1 MIAPRNTDGDPDSL
15 LNNFASEMTEATY
28 PIALKY
34 GIAGASLVD
43 LEVEVW
49 KTVTEL
55 VRTRGTVVLRL
66 ANVNSPAG
74 VRKS

>member
-1 MIAPRNTDGDPDSL
+1 MIAPRNADGDPDSL

-34 GIAGASLVD
+34 GITGASLVD

-55 VRTRGTVVLRL
+55 VRRRGTVVLRL
-66 ANVNSPAG
+66 PNVNRPAG
-74 VRKS
+74 VR